1 METVGDIDYH
11 SKMAAAAR
19 QKAAQADDPDLA
31 RRLREVAIKH
41 ERRVRILRR
50 LSRSRTTRSAGL

>member
-11 SKMAAAAR
+11 SKMALAAR
-19 QKAAQADDPDLA
+19 QKAALADDPDLA

-50 LSRSRTTRSAGL
+50 LSRSRTT